1 LGEHF
6 RSDGPHDGANQAN
19 PAVEV
24 GVQLGLPHGRTRDVD
39 DPREGLEGHG
49 ETDGHRREGQ
59 AAVLAP
65 VDPACRVQQRDRE
78 TNTQLRGERQKAV
91 RLVPAEPDFL
101 AFWRR
106 PVKEHRDVEMTTP
119 ATVT

>member
-1 LGEHF
+1 LGEHV
-6 RSDGPHDGANQAN
+6 RSDGPHGGTNQAN
-19 PAVEV
+19 PAAEV

-49 ETDGHRREGQ
+49 ETESHRREGQ

-65 VDPACRVQQRDRE
+65 VGPACGVQQRDRE
-78 TNTQLRGERQKAV
+78 ADTQVRGERQQAV
-91 RLVPAEPDFL
+91 RLLPAEYGFL

-106 PVKEHRDVEMTTP
+106 PVKEHRDVEMTSP